1 MRISDWSSDVC
12 SSDLNAGGALV
23 REQDTT
29 DIGIGDNVEIGP
41 VADWTEEGARRREAS
56 ALPRRGCL
64 IPNAAMRNGIDMVD
78 VGNAR
83 RSQFFGGVQHRF
95 AQWITRGMN
104 ADLERSAR
112 AAPFVRPQLMI
123 FQRTE
128 MAAHDIPA
136 PAGAAAFRPMK
147 IGRAH
152 V

>member
-12 SSDLNAGGALV
+12 SSDLLV

-64 IPNAAMRNGIDMVD
+64 IPHAAMRNGIDMVD

-95 AQWITRGMN
+95 AQWITR
-104 ADLERSAR
+104 R
-112 AAPFVRPQLMI
+112 
-123 FQRTE
+123 
-128 MAAHDIPA
+128 
-136 PAGAAAFRPMK
+136 MK
-147 IGRAH
+147 IGRASCRER
-152 V
+152 VGQYV

>member
-1 MRISDWSSDVC
+1 MVCICFFKQKTAYEMRISDWSSDVC
-12 SSDLNAGGALV
+12 SSDL
-23 REQDTT
+23 
-29 DIGIGDNVEIGP
+29 NVEIGP

-64 IPNAAMRNGIDMVD
+64 IPHAAMRNGIDMVD

-95 AQWITRGMN
+95 AQWITRRMN

-123 FQRTE
+123 FQCNEIDRKSTRLNSS
-128 MAAHDIPA
+128 H
-136 PAGAAAFRPMK
+136 
-147 IGRAH
+147 
-152 V
+152 

>member
-12 SSDLNAGGALV
+12 SSDLPDHNAGGALV

-64 IPNAAMRNGIDMVD
+64 IPHADMRNGIDMVD

-83 RSQFFGGVQHRF
+83 RSQFFGGVQHSF
-95 AQWITRGMN
+95 AHWITRRMT
-104 ADLERSAR
+104 ADLERSSC
-112 AAPFVRPQLMI
+112 AAPFYRPQHLI
-123 FQRTE
+123 FQCHE
-128 MAAHDIPA
+128 MPAHHVHTPTHA
-136 PAGAAAFRPMK
+136 PTC
-147 IGRAH
+147 
-152 V
+152 